1 MSLFYN
7 TDSKRLSTFASIIK
21 KVISLSYAVISD
33 YKARSCAIA
42 LHPSLLDIA
51 G

>member
-1 MSLFYN
+1 MSLFTIQIQRDY
-7 TDSKRLSTFASIIK
+7 LLFASIIK
-21 KVISLSYAVISD
+21 KVISLPYAVISD

-42 LHPSLLDIA
+42 LHPPLLDIA